1 MSMSTTAPEVVARPR
16 RRDLLGRQ
24 GQVGTVLL
32 ALIVG
37 TAAYAF
43 FFLPDGAGKER
54 VGTPYEEPSA
64 AHPLGTDD
72 LGRDLLDQLLVG
84 AGTSLSLA
92 FIVAAV
98 TTVLA
103 AIIGGLA
110 GIGPRWLSATIM
122 RGIDVMLVLPE
133 LVLFILAAT
142 FLGQSFGIRAAIL
155 ALILWPVPA
164 RVLRAASLTAWS
176 RAHVEAARAMGAGQ
190 GWLLFRHASYLLGP
204 LLVPVFVRTAM
215 RVIIY
220 DATLSFLGLGDPTAP
235 SWGTTLY
242 WVQVN
247 GVFLSD
253 AWLWWAGPPGLAI
266 TLTVVALALVGT
278 SIEDRLNPNLQES
291 R

>member
-1 MSMSTTAPEVVARPR
+1 MSAATAVSALPRER

-24 GQVGTVLL
+24 GKVGAVLL
-32 ALIVG
+32 LLVVAVAVYGLL
-37 TAAYAF
+37 
-43 FFLPDGAGKER
+43 LPEGAGTER
-54 VGTPYEEPSA
+54 VGTPYDAPTA
-64 AHPLGTDD
+64 AHWLGTDD
-72 LGRDLLDQLLVG
+72 LGRDLFDQLVVG

-92 FIVAAV
+92 FIVATA
-98 TTVLA
+98 TTLLA

-110 GIGPRWLSATIM
+110 GIGPRWLSATVM

-142 FLGQSFGIRAAIL
+142 FLGQGFGTRAAIL

-164 RVLRAASLTAWS
+164 RVLRAATLTAWS
-176 RAHVEAARAMGAGQ
+176 RAHVESARAMGATQ
-190 GWLLFRHASYLLGP
+190 SWMLVRHASYLLGP
-204 LLVPVFVRTAM
+204 LLVPIFVRTAM

-278 SIEDRLNPNLQES
+278 SVEDRLNPNLQES

>member
-1 MSMSTTAPEVVARPR
+1 MSMATSAPEVVTGPR
-16 RRDLLGRQ
+16 RRDLLGGQ
-24 GQVGTVLL
+24 GRVGAVLL
-32 ALIVG
+32 TLIVG
-37 TAAYAF
+37 TAAYGF
-43 FFLPDGAGKER
+43 FALPDGAGKQR
-54 VGTPYEEPSA
+54 VGLPYEEPSA

-72 LGRDLLDQLLVG
+72 LGRDLLEQLLVG
-84 AGTSLSLA
+84 AGTSLTLA

-103 AIIGGLA
+103 AVIGGLA

-142 FLGQSFGIRAAIL
+142 FLGQSFGIRAVIL

-190 GWLLFRHASYLLGP
+190 GWLLLRHASYLLGP